1 MSLTKVSYSMITGAP
16 VTPQDY
22 GAAGDGVT
30 NDTAALQAM
39 FATGLPW
46 YIPHTSSGYLVN
58 DILAPKASGECAGFL
73 LADTG
78 YANLVVNITGLGYQP
93 NVKITGL
100 DVRCKS
106 ARTSNSVGIR
116 VNSPS
121 IVLDRCKATAF
132 DYGIQVWS
140 YSVMLLNCN
149 ANACKTNL
157 SAYAPSSISEI
168 NDFKVI
174 GGSYDSA
181 TEYSCRIGDPRFS
194 TTVPAGELMG
204 TTCTFIGAAFDA
216 ATSTFDRIY
225 SLNITGCYW
234 EGPVNGKAIVLGGA
248 GDGWMRNVTI
258 EGCYFSNVDYPI
270 YCDSAIN
277 GLHVKPNY
285 YGGTSICKLYMG
297 ASNVYGFD
305 YAQGVSTNAATAQE
319 VHTGYSSVA
328 LSSVVFSN
336 MTIENDGLLNG
347 AQTAISST
355 TYGRWYP
362 YAKTN
367 SGFTQ
372 VASSAG
378 RFYSSPATSI
388 AGAFS
393 GATFTCTTL
402 ADSYKFNGGDAIS
415 ASAGGFTYVRSV
427 NYSTGVL
434 TLDGGTTASGAG
446 TISQTAAYFI
456 GTSLSGTGSPEG
468 TVTANPGSIYLN
480 VSGGAGTSL
489 YVKQSGTGN
498 TGWAGK

>member
-1 MSLTKVSYSMITGAP
+1 MSLTKVSYAMITGAP

-22 GAAGDGVT
+22 GAVGNGTAD
-30 NDTAALQAM
+30 DTQALKDM
-39 FATGLPW
+39 FATNKPW
-46 YIPHTSSGYLVN
+46 YIPTGTYLFNDTLVIGADGYCDGTLKAATN
-58 DILAPKASGECAGFL
+58 FNTLAINF
-73 LADTG
+73 ADPG
-78 YANLVVNITGLGYQP
+78 YFGKRIVRGLK
-93 NVKITGL
+93 VEATTTR
-100 DVRCKS
+100 V
-106 ARTSNSVGIR
+106 TNSVGIR
-116 VNSPS
+116 IVYPS
-121 IVLDRCKATAF
+121 IVLDRCSVRLF

-140 YSVMLLNCN
+140 YSVALMNCN
-149 ANACKTNL
+149 AVQCKTNL

-168 NDFKVI
+168 NDLKII
-174 GGSYDSA
+174 GGNYDSA
-181 TEYSCRIGDPRFS
+181 AEYSCRIGDPRFS

-204 TTCTFIGAAFDA
+204 TTVTVIGAAFDA

-225 SLNITGCYW
+225 SLNIIGCYW
-234 EGPVNGKAIVLGGA
+234 EGPANGKAIVLGGA
-248 GDGWMRNVTI
+248 GNGWMRNVTI

-277 GLHVKPNY
+277 GLHIGPNY
-285 YGGTSICKLYMG
+285 YGGTPVCKLYMG

-336 MTIENDGLLNG
+336 MTIDNDGLFNG
-347 AQTAISST
+347 TQTAIDST
-355 TYGRWYP
+355 TYAHWYP

-367 SGFTQ
+367 NGFTQ

-388 AGAFS
+388 AGTFS
-393 GATFTCTTL
+393 GSTFTCTTL

-468 TVTANPGSIYLN
+468 AVTANPGSVYLN
-480 VSGGAGTSL
+480 ISGGAGTSL